1 MSRHGPKF
9 RFDASGRVTPPGC
22 TVGVTG
28 CGALRGCCIHHD
40 AGSGG
45 RIPPR
50 LVTAAV
56 MSAFAAILPIAG
68 TGGAYRVSRMRVG
81 VTGWNWSPVAP
92 YHPTTSKITCVD
104 PLFLHTLTLTSA
116 PTIAVTRLGTVCPPT
131 NFRFDASRSGRD
143 SAISAVVIVASAR
156 AQPRRRAGR
165 DERQSASAHVA
176 ALAALALP
184 LTHAWFSVY
193 GKRGSRSD

>member
-1 MSRHGPKF
+1 M
-9 RFDASGRVTPPGC
+9 
-22 TVGVTG
+22 
-28 CGALRGCCIHHD
+28 RGCCIHHD
-40 AGSGG
+40 ADSGG

-56 MSAFAAILPIAG
+56 MSAFAAIWPIAG

-131 NFRFDASRSGRD
+131 NFRLEDRSGRD

-156 AQPRRRAGR
+156 AQPRRRAGQ

-184 LTHAWFSVY
+184 QHT
-193 GKRGSRSD
+193 RGSVSTGKEGAGQTSCELTDRPCVPEREGARSHRPL